1 MPFFCFIVEPL
12 RDAEGFFDSLC
23 ALLERKRIGGDH
35 GDKIL
40 SIRVKR
46 LNAAGLRQFLTTI
59 HEGAKIA
66 AQRGRRLRERLRR
79 VVPFGQAA
87 GQVGKLHP
95 IAVFLVVENGRDRL

>member
-12 RDAEGFFDSLC
+12 RDAEGFFDGLC

-46 LNAAGLRQFLTTI
+46 LNAAGLRQFLAAI
-59 HEGAKIA
+59 HEGAQIA
-66 AQRGRRLRERLRR
+66 AQRGRRLR
-79 VVPFGQAA
+79 
-87 GQVGKLHP
+87 K
-95 IAVFLVVENGRDRL
+95 DRL